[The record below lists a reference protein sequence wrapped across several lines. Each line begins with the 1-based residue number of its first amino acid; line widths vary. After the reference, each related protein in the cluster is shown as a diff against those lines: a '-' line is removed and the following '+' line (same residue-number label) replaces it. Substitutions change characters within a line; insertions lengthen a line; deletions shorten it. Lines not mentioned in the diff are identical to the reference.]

1 MNKAYKL
8 YDPIKRETFVSRDVI
23 FDENASWKLAQF
35 SDLDVSS
42 STSIK
47 AQVPGS
53 IEDVTIEELEEEDEE
68 HQTAL
73 RRSTRDRRQPQR
85 LTYHRG
91 NKSDF
96 EQCNFAFLTLVYSMM
111 NLLHIRMHVVK
122 RNGWMPWIRR

>member
-8 YDPIKRETFVSRDVI
+8 YDPIKREAFVSRDVI

-35 SDLDVSS
+35 SNLDAPS

-47 AQVPGS
+47 AQVSSS

-68 HQTAL
+68 HQATL
-73 RRSTRDRRQPQR
+73 RSSTRGRRKPQR
-85 LTYHRG
+85 LTYHRS

-96 EQCNFAFLTLVYSMM
+96 EQCNFAFLTSVL
-111 NLLHIRMHVVK
+111 
-122 RNGWMPWIRR
+122 